1 MKKTVTVRHH
11 HDFLINHG
19 KGHSLAL
26 NSHNSKK
33 YLGIHG
39 LKYVIYILTM
49 IPRYPIHGS
58 SDAESPY
65 FDSTAGTRDS
75 CELVNEFDLG
85 IGLERVSM

>member
-11 HDFLINHG
+11 VLINHG

-26 NSHNSKK
+26 NSHNSKE
-33 YLGIHG
+33 YSGIHG
-39 LKYVIYILTM
+39 LKDVIYILTM

-65 FDSTAGTRDS
+65 FDSTAGTRDTY
-75 CELVNEFDLG
+75 ELVNEFDLG
-85 IGLERVSM
+85 IGLDWVSM